1 MNLLCRDRRTVNRR
15 VWSNPGFSFV
25 SEVREVLIHV
35 VLGITLA
42 AGSADE
48 PDPSREFYP
57 GGFVG

>member
-1 MNLLCRDRRTVNRR
+1 MNFLCRDRRTINRR
-15 VWSNPGFSFV
+15 WWSNPGFGLV

-35 VLGITLA
+35 VVGIALA

-57 GGFVG
+57 GRFVG